1 MIAQAMSLPRQR
13 DGIGAL
19 ILLVAVPAG
28 LALMLTVFDLIHVL
42 PTHLW
47 WQALTA
53 PDTSDPVQL
62 LYRYAFLPRVAV
74 SVLAGAALGLAGVVM
89 QHVLRNPLAEPTTI
103 GTNAEQASL
112 WRPPPSTHHGC
123 WKAAVKGWRWLA
135 ALSPHQPFSHWRAGA
150 AFRQCRS
157 SSPASSSASL
167 SVRPARC

>member
-28 LALMLTVFDLIHVL
+28 LALVLSVIDLIHLL
-42 PTHLW
+42 PAHLW

-103 GTNAEQASL
+103 GTNAGASL
-112 WRPPPSTHHGC
+112 
-123 WKAAVKGWRWLA
+123 
-135 ALSPHQPFSHWRAGA
+135 AL
-150 AFRQCRS
+150 
-157 SSPASSSASL
+157 
-167 SVRPARC
+167 